1 MLFYNAHEEYRFYQ
15 QKQNIRLCLNQ
26 KALRRRII
34 MTESRINASLNTA
47 KEIINALMN
56 SEEIFYDRTEGNE
69 LSGRFNVQMTF
80 AESICYRPQYTVRKL
95 RNLVLN
101 RHGSLSI
108 RTRIALAAVLS
119 QCEFDTHENALIPV
133 LFTRNKELIPIY
145 KQFEKNWGKFNFEV
159 SFIQDDDY
167 EDLAPRY
174 NINFMSG
181 EWTDIWVGG
190 ITRCNKEVR

>member
-1 MLFYNAHEEYRFYQ
+1 
-15 QKQNIRLCLNQ
+15 
-26 KALRRRII
+26 
-34 MTESRINASLNTA
+34 MTTKINASLNTA
-47 KEIINALMN
+47 KEIINALME

-80 AESICYRPQYTVRKL
+80 AEAICYRPQYTVKKL
-95 RNLVLN
+95 HNLVLN
-101 RHGSLSI
+101 RHSSLSI

-133 LFTRNKELIPIY
+133 LFTSNKELIPVY

-159 SFIQDDDY
+159 SFIQDNNNY
-167 EDLAPRY
+167 EELLAPRY

-190 ITRCNKEVR
+190 ITRYNKEVK

>member
-1 MLFYNAHEEYRFYQ
+1 
-15 QKQNIRLCLNQ
+15 
-26 KALRRRII
+26 
-34 MTESRINASLNTA
+34 MTESRIMESINEA
-47 KEIINALMN
+47 KNIINALME
-56 SEEIFYDRTEGNE
+56 SDAIFYDRTEGNE

-101 RHGSLSI
+101 RHGLLPI

-119 QCEFDTHENALIPV
+119 QCEFDTHEDALIPV

-159 SFIQDDDY
+159 SFIQDNDY

-190 ITRCNKEVR
+190 VTLCDDEEVR

>member
-1 MLFYNAHEEYRFYQ
+1 
-15 QKQNIRLCLNQ
+15 
-26 KALRRRII
+26 
-34 MTESRINASLNTA
+34 MTRINASLNTA
-47 KEIINALMN
+47 KSIINALME
-56 SEEIFYDRTEGNE
+56 SDMVFYDRMEGNE
-69 LSGRFNVQMTF
+69 LSGRFNVQLTF
-80 AESICYRPQYTVRKL
+80 AEAVSCRSQYTVRKL

-159 SFIQDDDY
+159 SFIQDTDNY

-174 NINFMSG
+174 EINFMTG
-181 EWTDIWVGG
+181 EWTDLWVGG

>member
-1 MLFYNAHEEYRFYQ
+1 MT
-15 QKQNIRLCLNQ
+15 NI
-26 KALRRRII
+26 
-34 MTESRINASLNTA
+34 RINASLNTA

-69 LSGRFNVQMTF
+69 LSGRFSVQMTF

-119 QCEFDTHENALIPV
+119 QCEFDTHEDALIPV
-133 LFTRNKELIPIY
+133 LFTRNK
-145 KQFEKNWGKFNFEV
+145 
-159 SFIQDDDY
+159 
-167 EDLAPRY
+167 
-174 NINFMSG
+174 
-181 EWTDIWVGG
+181 
-190 ITRCNKEVR
+190 

>member
-1 MLFYNAHEEYRFYQ
+1 MIN
-15 QKQNIRLCLNQ
+15 
-26 KALRRRII
+26 
-34 MTESRINASLNTA
+34 TRINASLNTA

-56 SEEIFYDRTEGNE
+56 SEEIFDDRTEGNE
-69 LSGRFNVQMTF
+69 LSGRFNVQLTF
-80 AESICYRPQYTVRKL
+80 AEAVSCRSQYTVRKL

-119 QCEFDTHENALIPV
+119 QCEFDTNEDALIPV
-133 LFTRNKELIPIY
+133 LFTSNKELIPVY

-159 SFIQDDDY
+159 SFIQNDNY

-174 NINFMSG
+174 EINFITG

-190 ITRCNKEVR
+190 ITRYN

>member
-1 MLFYNAHEEYRFYQ
+1 
-15 QKQNIRLCLNQ
+15 
-26 KALRRRII
+26 
-34 MTESRINASLNTA
+34 MTTKINSALNTA
-47 KEIINALMN
+47 KEIIITLME
-56 SEEIFYDRTEGNE
+56 SDAIFYDRTEGNE

-95 RNLVLN
+95 RNFVLN

-159 SFIQDDDY
+159 SFIQDTDNY

-174 NINFMSG
+174 EINFISG

-190 ITRCNKEVR
+190 IIRCNKEVR

>member
-1 MLFYNAHEEYRFYQ
+1 MPNPKGKRE
-15 QKQNIRLCLNQ
+15 K
-26 KALRRRII
+26 I
-34 MTESRINASLNTA
+34 MTTKINSALNEA

-69 LSGRFNVQMTF
+69 LSGRFSVQMTF
-80 AESICYRPQYTVRKL
+80 AEAICYRPQYTVRKL

-190 ITRCNKEVR
+190 VTLCDDEEVR

>member
-1 MLFYNAHEEYRFYQ
+1 
-15 QKQNIRLCLNQ
+15 
-26 KALRRRII
+26 
-34 MTESRINASLNTA
+34 MTTKINASLNTA

-80 AESICYRPQYTVRKL
+80 AEAICYRPQYTVRKL

-108 RTRIALAAVLS
+108 RTRIALAAILS
-119 QCEFDTHENALIPV
+119 QCEFDTHKNALIPV
-133 LFTRNKELIPIY
+133 LFTRNKELVSVY

-159 SFIQDDDY
+159 SFIQDTDNY

-190 ITRCNKEVR
+190 ITRYNKEVK

>member
-1 MLFYNAHEEYRFYQ
+1 MKSIDFTNGN
-15 QKQNIRLCLNQ
+15 KKNIRLCLNQ
-26 KALRRRII
+26 KARRRII
-34 MTESRINASLNTA
+34 MTTKINSALNEA

-56 SEEIFYDRTEGNE
+56 SEEIFYNRTEGNE
-69 LSGRFNVQMTF
+69 LSGRFSVQMTF

-119 QCEFDTHENALIPV
+119 QCAFDTHENALIPV
-133 LFTRNKELIPIY
+133 LFTSNKNLIPVY

-159 SFIQDDDY
+159 SFIQDNDY

-174 NINFMSG
+174 EINFMSG

-190 ITRCNKEVR
+190 VTLCDDEEVR

>member
-1 MLFYNAHEEYRFYQ
+1 
-15 QKQNIRLCLNQ
+15 
-26 KALRRRII
+26 
-34 MTESRINASLNTA
+34 MTNTRINASLNTA

-101 RHGSLSI
+101 RHGSLPI

-133 LFTRNKELIPIY
+133 LFTSNKELIPVY

-159 SFIQDDDY
+159 SFIQDNNNY
-167 EDLAPRY
+167 EELLAPRY

-181 EWTDIWVGG
+181 EWTDIWVSGV
-190 ITRCNKEVR
+190 TLCDDEEVR

>member
-1 MLFYNAHEEYRFYQ
+1 
-15 QKQNIRLCLNQ
+15 
-26 KALRRRII
+26 
-34 MTESRINASLNTA
+34 MTRINASLNTA
-47 KEIINALMN
+47 KSIITALME
-56 SEEIFYDRTEGNE
+56 SDMVFYDRMEGNE
-69 LSGRFNVQMTF
+69 LSGRFNVQLTF
-80 AESICYRPQYTVRKL
+80 AEAVSCRSQYTVRKL

-101 RHGSLSI
+101 RQGLLPI

-133 LFTRNKELIPIY
+133 LFTSNKELIPVY
-145 KQFEKNWGKFNFEV
+145 KQFEKNWGKFNFEI
-159 SFIQDDDY
+159 SFIQDTDDY

-174 NINFMSG
+174 EINFMSG

>member
-1 MLFYNAHEEYRFYQ
+1 
-15 QKQNIRLCLNQ
+15 
-26 KALRRRII
+26 
-34 MTESRINASLNTA
+34 MTNTRINASLNTA

-101 RHGSLSI
+101 RHGSLPI

-133 LFTRNKELIPIY
+133 LFTSNKELIPVY

-159 SFIQDDDY
+159 SFIQDNNNY

-181 EWTDIWVGG
+181 EWTNIWVSGV
-190 ITRCNKEVR
+190 TLCDDEEVR

>member
-1 MLFYNAHEEYRFYQ
+1 
-15 QKQNIRLCLNQ
+15 
-26 KALRRRII
+26 
-34 MTESRINASLNTA
+34 MTNTRINASLNTA
-47 KEIINALMN
+47 KEIINALME
-56 SEEIFYDRTEGNE
+56 SDAIFYDRTEGNE
-69 LSGRFNVQMTF
+69 LSGRFSVQMTF
-80 AESICYRPQYTVRKL
+80 AEAICYRPQYTVRKL

-133 LFTRNKELIPIY
+133 LFTSNKELIPIY

-159 SFIQDDDY
+159 SFIQDTDHY

-174 NINFMSG
+174 EINFMSG
-181 EWTDIWVGG
+181 AWTDIWVGK
-190 ITRCNKEVR
+190 ITRCNNKEVK

>member
-1 MLFYNAHEEYRFYQ
+1 
-15 QKQNIRLCLNQ
+15 
-26 KALRRRII
+26 

-101 RHGSLSI
+101 RHGSFVPELHWQQYYLSVNSTHTKMHLFRCCLPEI
-108 RTRIALAAVLS
+108 KNLS
-119 QCEFDTHENALIPV
+119 QSTNSSKR
-133 LFTRNKELIPIY
+133 T
-145 KQFEKNWGKFNFEV
+145 GV
-159 SFIQDDDY
+159 SSILKY
-167 EDLAPRY
+167 HSYRMMTTK
-174 NINFMSG
+174 I
-181 EWTDIWVGG
+181 
-190 ITRCNKEVR
+190 

>member
-1 MLFYNAHEEYRFYQ
+1 
-15 QKQNIRLCLNQ
+15 
-26 KALRRRII
+26 
-34 MTESRINASLNTA
+34 MTESRIMESINTA
-47 KEIINALMN
+47 KKIINDLME
-56 SEEIFYDRTEGNE
+56 SDAIFYDRTEGNE
-69 LSGRFNVQMTF
+69 LSGRFSVQMTF

-133 LFTRNKELIPIY
+133 LFTSNKELIPVY

-159 SFIQDDDY
+159 SFIQDNNNY

-181 EWTDIWVGG
+181 EWTDIWVSGV
-190 ITRCNKEVR
+190 TLCDDEEVR

>member
-1 MLFYNAHEEYRFYQ
+1 MTTKINSA
-15 QKQNIRLCLNQ
+15 LN
-26 KALRRRII
+26 
-34 MTESRINASLNTA
+34 EA

-69 LSGRFNVQMTF
+69 LSGRFSVQMTF
-80 AESICYRPQYTVRKL
+80 AEAICYRPQYTVRKL

-101 RHGSLSI
+101 RQGLLPI

-133 LFTRNKELIPIY
+133 LFTSNKELIPVY
-145 KQFEKNWGKFNFEV
+145 KQFEKNWGKFNFEI
-159 SFIQDDDY
+159 SFIQDTDDY

-174 NINFMSG
+174 EINFMSG

-190 ITRCNKEVR
+190 ITLDDEED

>member
-1 MLFYNAHEEYRFYQ
+1 
-15 QKQNIRLCLNQ
+15 
-26 KALRRRII
+26 
-34 MTESRINASLNTA
+34 MTNTRINASLNTA
-47 KEIINALMN
+47 KEIINALME
-56 SEEIFYDRTEGNE
+56 SDAIFYDRTEGNE

-80 AESICYRPQYTVRKL
+80 AEAICYRPQYTVRKL

-145 KQFEKNWGKFNFEV
+145 KQFAKTWGKFNFEV
-159 SFIQDDDY
+159 SFIQDTDNY

-174 NINFMSG
+174 EINFISG

>member
-1 MLFYNAHEEYRFYQ
+1 MPKPKGKKE
-15 QKQNIRLCLNQ
+15 K
-26 KALRRRII
+26 I
-34 MTESRINASLNTA
+34 MTTTKINSALNEA

-119 QCEFDTHENALIPV
+119 QCEFDTNEDTLIPV
-133 LFTRNKELIPIY
+133 LFTSNKELIPVY

-174 NINFMSG
+174 EINFMTG
-181 EWTDIWVGG
+181 EWADIWVGG
-190 ITRCNKEVR
+190 ITRYN

>member
-1 MLFYNAHEEYRFYQ
+1 
-15 QKQNIRLCLNQ
+15 
-26 KALRRRII
+26 
-34 MTESRINASLNTA
+34 MTNTRINASLNTA

-133 LFTRNKELIPIY
+133 LFTRNEERVDEIYETMFDLAMGLGPVLMVVIPILY
-145 KQFEKNWGKFNFEV
+145 DAFK
-159 SFIQDDDY
+159 
-167 EDLAPRY
+167 
-174 NINFMSG
+174 
-181 EWTDIWVGG
+181 
-190 ITRCNKEVR
+190 

>member
-1 MLFYNAHEEYRFYQ
+1 MTTKINSA
-15 QKQNIRLCLNQ
+15 LN
-26 KALRRRII
+26 
-34 MTESRINASLNTA
+34 EA

-69 LSGRFNVQMTF
+69 LSGRFSVQMTF
-80 AESICYRPQYTVRKL
+80 AEAICYRPQYTVRKL

-101 RHGSLSI
+101 RHGSLPI

-133 LFTRNKELIPIY
+133 LFTSNKELIPVY

-159 SFIQDDDY
+159 SFIQDTDNY
-167 EDLAPRY
+167 EDLLAPRY
-174 NINFMSG
+174 EINFMSG
-181 EWTDIWVGG
+181 ELTDIWVGG
-190 ITRCNKEVR
+190 VTLCDDEEVR

>member
-1 MLFYNAHEEYRFYQ
+1 MTTKINS
-15 QKQNIRLCLNQ
+15 
-26 KALRRRII
+26 ALD
-34 MTESRINASLNTA
+34 TA
-47 KEIINALMN
+47 KKIINDLME
-56 SEEIFYDRTEGNE
+56 SDAIFYDRTEGNE
-69 LSGRFNVQMTF
+69 LSGRFSVQMTF
-80 AESICYRPQYTVRKL
+80 AEAICYRPQYTVRKL

-159 SFIQDDDY
+159 SFIQDNDY

-174 NINFMSG
+174 EINFISG

>member
-1 MLFYNAHEEYRFYQ
+1 
-15 QKQNIRLCLNQ
+15 
-26 KALRRRII
+26 
-34 MTESRINASLNTA
+34 MTTKINASLNTA

-80 AESICYRPQYTVRKL
+80 REAICCRPQYTVRKL
-95 RNLVLN
+95 RDLVLN
-101 RHGSLSI
+101 RHGSLPI

-133 LFTRNKELIPIY
+133 LFTSNKELIRVY
-145 KQFEKNWGKFNFEV
+145 KQFEKNWGKFNFKV
-159 SFIQDDDY
+159 SFIQDTDNY

-174 NINFMSG
+174 EINFMSG
-181 EWTDIWVGG
+181 EWTDIWVSGV
-190 ITRCNKEVR
+190 TLCDDEEVR

>member
-1 MLFYNAHEEYRFYQ
+1 MTTKINSA
-15 QKQNIRLCLNQ
+15 LN
-26 KALRRRII
+26 
-34 MTESRINASLNTA
+34 EA

-69 LSGRFNVQMTF
+69 LSGRFNVQLTF
-80 AESICYRPQYTVRKL
+80 AEAVSCRSQYTVRKL

-119 QCEFDTHENALIPV
+119 QSEFDTHENALIPV

-190 ITRCNKEVR
+190 VTLCDDEEVR

>member
-1 MLFYNAHEEYRFYQ
+1 
-15 QKQNIRLCLNQ
+15 
-26 KALRRRII
+26 
-34 MTESRINASLNTA
+34 MTESRIMESINTA

-80 AESICYRPQYTVRKL
+80 AEAICYRPQYTVCKL

-119 QCEFDTHENALIPV
+119 QCEFDTHEDALIPV

-159 SFIQDDDY
+159 SFIQDTDNY
-167 EDLAPRY
+167 EDLAPRHE
-174 NINFMSG
+174 INFMSG

-190 ITRCNKEVR
+190 ITRCNKEVK

>member
-1 MLFYNAHEEYRFYQ
+1 
-15 QKQNIRLCLNQ
+15 
-26 KALRRRII
+26 
-34 MTESRINASLNTA
+34 MTTKINASLNTA
-47 KEIINALMN
+47 KEIINALME

-80 AESICYRPQYTVRKL
+80 AEAICYRPQYTVKKL

-101 RHGSLSI
+101 RHSSLSI

-133 LFTRNKELIPIY
+133 LFTSNKELIPVY

-159 SFIQDDDY
+159 SFIQDNNNY
-167 EDLAPRY
+167 EELLAPRY

-190 ITRCNKEVR
+190 ITRYNKEVK

>member
-1 MLFYNAHEEYRFYQ
+1 MT
-15 QKQNIRLCLNQ
+15 NI
-26 KALRRRII
+26 
-34 MTESRINASLNTA
+34 RINASLNTA

-69 LSGRFNVQMTF
+69 LSGRFSVQMTF
-80 AESICYRPQYTVRKL
+80 AEAICYRPQYTVRKL

-133 LFTRNKELIPIY
+133 LFTSN
-145 KQFEKNWGKFNFEV
+145 EKL
-159 SFIQDDDY
+159 IQDDDY

-174 NINFMSG
+174 EINFMTG
-181 EWTDIWVGG
+181 EWTDIYE
-190 ITRCNKEVR
+190 EVR

>member
-1 MLFYNAHEEYRFYQ
+1 MTTTKINSA
-15 QKQNIRLCLNQ
+15 LN
-26 KALRRRII
+26 
-34 MTESRINASLNTA
+34 EA

-145 KQFEKNWGKFNFEV
+145 KQFAKTWGKFNFEV
-159 SFIQDDDY
+159 SFIQGTDNY

-174 NINFMSG
+174 EINFISG

>member
-1 MLFYNAHEEYRFYQ
+1 
-15 QKQNIRLCLNQ
+15 
-26 KALRRRII
+26 
-34 MTESRINASLNTA
+34 MTNTRINASLNTA

-101 RHGSLSI
+101 RHGSLPI

-119 QCEFDTHENALIPV
+119 QCEFDTHENTLIPV
-133 LFTRNKELIPIY
+133 LFTSNKELIPVY

-159 SFIQDDDY
+159 SFIQDTDNY
-167 EDLAPRY
+167 EDLLAPRY
-174 NINFMSG
+174 EINFMSG
-181 EWTDIWVGG
+181 ELTDIWVGG
-190 ITRCNKEVR
+190 VTLCDDEEAR